1 MGIPA
6 RPRVPRQ
13 TPAGPSTPQQAAR
26 KAGVQDSE
34 ERCKSAY
41 WDCSLAPWHPPATKQ
56 APARRGMS
64 QHAPACPGRP
74 QQAAARPSRPQQAP
88 ARPNRPQQAARKAG
102 VQDFEE
108 RCKSAYGDCSL
119 ASSHPPGARQ
129 TPQGSSGRLL
139 ASPGRPPGASW
150 RPPGGSGGQSACFT
164 HPGRPGSQS
173 ERENTALGPPRR
185 ARSACFHV
193 SGGRDGPR
201 RAKKRTKGRRSSRRS
216 HAVFPAIGVI
226 KSSRAQRRPRAP
238 RPPPPAGPK
247 RWIWQG
253 QGTSMWTA
261 KYV

>member
-41 WDCSLAPWHPPATKQ
+41 WDCSLASRHPPATKQ

-119 ASSHPPGARQ
+119 AASNPPGGCPAGPPGQLWAAPGVPWAASR
-129 TPQGSSGRLL
+129 RLL
-139 ASPGRPPGASW
+139 AASGGVW
-150 RPPGGSGGQSACFT
+150 RPKRVFYAP
-164 HPGRPGSQS
+164 
-173 ERENTALGPPRR
+173 
-185 ARSACFHV
+185 RSARV
-193 SGGRDGPR
+193 
-201 RAKKRTKGRRSSRRS
+201 
-216 HAVFPAIGVI
+216 AIGAG
-226 KSSRAQRRPRAP
+226 KHGTWTSEE
-238 RPPPPAGPK
+238 GPK
-247 RWIWQG
+247 RVFSRLRREAWP
-253 QGTSMWTA
+253 TA
-261 KYV
+261 REKTHKGAPVVTP